1 MADWDK
7 IDYVLNF
14 TAQELDNTDK
24 LYLLFYAF
32 RKALACKRKGY
43 DYVTT
48 LTVQSLVDVFGDFVI
63 DWEIPNDRSEE
74 WKVKPVF
81 LPVSIEVINQR
92 YNDFDKKWKP
102 DEKQ

>member
-1 MADWDK
+1 M
-7 IDYVLNF
+7 
-14 TAQELDNTDK
+14 
-24 LYLLFYAF
+24 
-32 RKALACKRKGY
+32 
-43 DYVTT
+43 
-48 LTVQSLVDVFGDFVI
+48 FGDFVI

-92 YNDFDKKWKP
+92 YDDFDKKWKL

>member
-1 MADWDK
+1 M
-7 IDYVLNF
+7 NF
-14 TAQELDNTDK
+14 TAQELDNKDK
-24 LYLLFYAF
+24 LYLLFYTF
-32 RKALACKRKGY
+32 RKALACKRKEY

-81 LPVSIEVINQR
+81 YQFQL
-92 YNDFDKKWKP
+92 K
-102 DEKQ
+102 